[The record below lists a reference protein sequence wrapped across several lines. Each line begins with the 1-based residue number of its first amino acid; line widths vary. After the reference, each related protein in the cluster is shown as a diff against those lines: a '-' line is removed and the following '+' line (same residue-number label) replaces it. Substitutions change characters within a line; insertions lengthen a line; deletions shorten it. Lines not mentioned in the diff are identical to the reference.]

1 MNARYVMFPHLIDDF
16 LRLRNDFMGPKEEM
30 ESHPGLFT
38 KDGGTRFIPT
48 YFERLGQNSV
58 KSNRCYSTSMTHQR
72 PRSLVGPTAGSK
84 AYDDVELDENLK
96 LRKRVLEVCAI
107 QQNAKYLLTI
117 KKLNSQAAMI
127 VLKDFLPKDDIAMLD
142 ENFQVNNLPR
152 IGSNANTA
160 FPGGQINL
168 AEAIGMAASDCSY
181 NFTG

>member
-1 MNARYVMFPHLIDDF
+1 MFPHLIEDF

-30 ESHPGLFT
+30 ENHPGFFT

-48 YFERLGQNSV
+48 HFERLGQKSV

-84 AYDDVELDENLK
+84 AYDDVELDENVM
-96 LRKRVLEVCAI
+96 LRKRVLEVRAI
-107 QQNAKYLLTI
+107 QRNANYPLTI
-117 KKLNSQAAMI
+117 KKLNSKAAMI
-127 VLKDFLPKDDIAMLD
+127 VLKDFLPKDDLSMLD

-152 IGSNANTA
+152 IGSDDNTA

-168 AEAIGMAASDCSY
+168 AEAIGMATSDS
-181 NFTG
+181 